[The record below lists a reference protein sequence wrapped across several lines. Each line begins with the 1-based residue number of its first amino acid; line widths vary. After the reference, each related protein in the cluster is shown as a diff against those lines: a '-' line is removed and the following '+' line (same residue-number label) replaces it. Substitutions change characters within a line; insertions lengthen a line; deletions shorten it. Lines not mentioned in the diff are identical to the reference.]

1 MNSNSYTNTYSIDVD
16 YTLVNDN
23 YINNENVAQL
33 TAHSSALKNKS
44 FYENENTSFFDLNAS
59 DEEREYTNYV
69 LPITKEYEEKQINA
83 IYLNNQDFKF
93 SWSTSEEYGYDD
105 FWTTA
110 NENGEY
116 KSKLNVSSLA
126 TSGMMINDV
135 LLSEILSQ
143 AGKISL
149 SGGSYELNGVGKKG
163 GNDTN
168 QWKLT
173 IDNKEVD
180 KDIIEWKL
188 ISPTN
193 EKLPNS
199 ISITNGIV
207 SWTDQIEVGTYQFC
221 ILAKC
226 KEAKIQSA
234 PITLTISSKQSK
246 NAEDFNHNTKNT
258 LFDENT
264 IDQKLLD
271 FVNNLNFSL
280 DYTEQDYDTDI
291 DGKKGE
297 IQVDNFNI
305 GYKNSDNTFKALS
318 SINEVISN
326 AINNDSGITTRYN
339 DSLYENVKASYDN
352 VVSTLDTEK
361 INENINSVHD
371 EIGSYVQKF
380 YITMGVFTAFN
391 VICLTIAI
399 LLANKASRRGHFDI
413 ERVLLPWVVGITIL
427 TVIATIIDTLLRIDI
442 PLNKLSDKLDEFD
455 PKKQSS
461 CTIVQRISSDKK
473 YLYNDQGEPDKTKF
487 NKLSSSEL
495 RELKF
500 YYESGYKS
508 IKNDTAGA
516 ETESDLAEYFGS
528 KKGCEEL
535 IEDLKD
541 VSGGFRW
548 VYIVA
553 GWCGILPFFITY
565 LILCV
570 AADAYRKYSRDLNI
584 EWIRKPGFFQKLV
597 IGHNT
602 LQLRIRVFFYD
613 LYDCLGWRV

>member
-1 MNSNSYTNTYSIDVD
+1 
-16 YTLVNDN
+16 
-23 YINNENVAQL
+23 
-33 TAHSSALKNKS
+33 
-44 FYENENTSFFDLNAS
+44 
-59 DEEREYTNYV
+59 
-69 LPITKEYEEKQINA
+69 
-83 IYLNNQDFKF
+83 
-93 SWSTSEEYGYDD
+93 
-105 FWTTA
+105 
-110 NENGEY
+110 
-116 KSKLNVSSLA
+116 
-126 TSGMMINDV
+126 MI
-135 LLSEILSQ
+135 IL
-143 AGKISL
+143 
-149 SGGSYELNGVGKKG
+149 
-163 GNDTN
+163 
-168 QWKLT
+168 
-173 IDNKEVD
+173 
-180 KDIIEWKL
+180 
-188 ISPTN
+188 
-193 EKLPNS
+193 
-199 ISITNGIV
+199 
-207 SWTDQIEVGTYQFC
+207 
-221 ILAKC
+221 
-226 KEAKIQSA
+226 
-234 PITLTISSKQSK
+234 
-246 NAEDFNHNTKNT
+246 
-258 LFDENT
+258 
-264 IDQKLLD
+264 
-271 FVNNLNFSL
+271 
-280 DYTEQDYDTDI
+280 
-291 DGKKGE
+291 
-297 IQVDNFNI
+297 
-305 GYKNSDNTFKALS
+305 
-318 SINEVISN
+318 INEVISN

-613 LYDCLGWRV
+613 LYDCLCWHV